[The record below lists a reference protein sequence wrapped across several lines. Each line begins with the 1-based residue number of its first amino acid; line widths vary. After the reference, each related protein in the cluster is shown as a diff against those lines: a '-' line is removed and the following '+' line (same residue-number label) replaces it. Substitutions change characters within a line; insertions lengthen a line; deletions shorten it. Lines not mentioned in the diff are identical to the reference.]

1 MIKIKNKK
9 DKINNSSHLE
19 TLVNINSTSNL
30 WDIIV
35 NL

>member
-1 MIKIKNKK
+1 MKKIKNKK
-9 DKINNSSHLE
+9 DKINNSSQLD
-19 TLVNINSTSNL
+19 TLVNINSTPNL

>member
-9 DKINNSSHLE
+9 DKINNSSHLD
-19 TLVNINSTSNL
+19 TLVNINSSLNL
-30 WDIIV
+30 KDIIV